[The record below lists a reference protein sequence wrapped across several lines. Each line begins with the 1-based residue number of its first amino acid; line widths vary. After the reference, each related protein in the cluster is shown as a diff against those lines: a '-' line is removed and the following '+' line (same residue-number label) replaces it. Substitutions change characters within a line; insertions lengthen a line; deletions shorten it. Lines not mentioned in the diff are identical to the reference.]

1 MAPWLG
7 APYLVHL
14 FLLFCSS
21 RQHIFELHVELPG
34 VDVLATVAACADAA
48 RELDAD
54 GEMPHLSTFTTA
66 RATSAAN
73 AGE

>member
-1 MAPWLG
+1 M
-7 APYLVHL
+7 
-14 FLLFCSS
+14 
-21 RQHIFELHVELPG
+21 ELRG
-34 VDVLATVAACADAA
+34 FDVLATVAACADAA

-54 GEMPHLSTFTTA
+54 CEMPHLSTFTTA